1 MTTRRRRLGNA
12 ATGHNSSGS
21 TPSSSKP
28 PGSSKPRQ
36 RASGGA
42 RTRRRPTHP
51 SQTQHEWVD
60 TQADLDALVEDL
72 LGADRIA
79 VDTEFHRERSYRPRL
94 ALVQIA
100 FGERVA
106 LVDPTVTDVAVLADV
121 LEADVLVVMH
131 ACAQDI
137 EVLFQECGAIPSRLF
152 DTQVAAGFLG
162 MSTPSL
168 GTLADRLLG
177 VRLAKGDRLTD
188 WFERPLRPAQQR
200 YAADDVAY
208 LIRLHDELRSRLTE
222 RQRWQWALDECEQ
235 WRRPPSPPPDPE
247 QAWTRIKG
255 ARQLKGTPRAV
266 AYRLAA
272 WRERTASE
280 RDIPVRFVLSDMALL
295 SIAQR
300 GPATLDELGG
310 LRGVDGGQLR
320 GAVGKQVM
328 AEVERGRSMAPGD
341 VPAGAL
347 PTGPNVEAALLPAV
361 PLVAAWVD
369 EVARSMGIERSL
381 LATRSDIAALLAR
394 DESSRL
400 AAGWR
405 SEVVGD
411 AIRSLLSG
419 ESALAFDADAGL
431 RLEPRVPQEAAPAS
445 RSAAG
450 CSERPRR

>member
-1 MTTRRRRLGNA
+1 MTARRRRPGRDA
-12 ATGHNSSGS
+12 VRRD
-21 TPSSSKP
+21 P
-28 PGSSKPRQ
+28 P
-36 RASGGA
+36 
-42 RTRRRPTHP
+42 
-51 SQTQHEWVD
+51 QHEWID
-60 TQADLDALVEDL
+60 TQAGLDALVADL
-72 LGADRIA
+72 MAADSIA

-94 ALVQIA
+94 ALVQMA
-100 FGERVA
+100 FGERVV
-106 LVDPTVTDVAVLADV
+106 LVDPTAVDVSALADV
-121 LEADVLVVMH
+121 LSADVLLVMH

-168 GTLADRLLG
+168 ATLADRLLG

-188 WFERPLRPAQQR
+188 WFERPLREAQQR

-208 LIRLHDELRSRLTE
+208 LIALHDELRSRLTA

-235 WRRPPSPPPDPE
+235 WRRSPPPPPDPE

-255 ARQLKGTPRAV
+255 ARQLRGASRAI

-295 SIAQR
+295 SVAQR
-300 GPATLDELGG
+300 RPAGLDELSG

-320 GAVGKQVM
+320 GAAGERVM

-341 VPAGAL
+341 VPTGLL
-347 PTGPNVEAALLPAV
+347 PSGPNMNAALQPAV
-361 PLVAAWVD
+361 PLIAAWVD
-369 EVARSMGIERSL
+369 EVARSMSIERSL
-381 LATRSDIAALLAR
+381 LATRADIAALLAD
-394 DESSRL
+394 DEGSRL

-431 RLEPRVPQEAAPAS
+431 CLEPRRPARDLS
-445 RSAAG
+445 P
-450 CSERPRR
+450 ERVRRRTL